1 MEKDLKKVSL
11 KYRIR
16 LTLKE
21 EEKLKIY
28 LMSFMVKMKT
38 INLIF

>member
-1 MEKDLKKVSL
+1 MEKDLKKMSL

>member
-1 MEKDLKKVSL
+1 MEKDLNKVSL

>member
-1 MEKDLKKVSL
+1 MEKDLNKVSL

-28 LMSFMVKMKT
+28 LMNFMVKMKT

>member
-1 MEKDLKKVSL
+1 MEKDLNKVSL

-38 INLIF
+38 INFIF